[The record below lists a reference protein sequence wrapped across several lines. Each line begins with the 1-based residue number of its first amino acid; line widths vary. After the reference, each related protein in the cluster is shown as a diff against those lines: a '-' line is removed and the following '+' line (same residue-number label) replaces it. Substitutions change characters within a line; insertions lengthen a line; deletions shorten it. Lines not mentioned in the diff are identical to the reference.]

1 MKSSTIWIVNLNKA
15 IKFIKYI
22 ILHFSGFFKKNTLT
36 SQLSI
41 VTCKLVKILDRGS
54 QPVEL
59 LLTCLGHFCTMV
71 SPFFWVMD
79 SYIFGFGT
87 QWEEGMGWEV
97 GKPRINTDFPLP
109 TLQNSEKNVINFW
122 EVPLNMGV
130 PLESRCCHKVKGI
143 WNVDLCLQFSS
154 QYFVAFIYSQ
164 LFYLSTWANPG
175 FYSNIKSKENCQW
188 KGFLE
193 DSFPFFCGVVFLGFF
208 LC

>member
-41 VTCKLVKILDRGS
+41 VTCKLVKILDPGS

-87 QWEEGMGWEV
+87 QCEEGMGWEV

-109 TLQNSEKNVINFW
+109 TLQNSEKNVINFRLSF
-122 EVPLNMGV
+122 EK
-130 PLESRCCHKVKGI
+130 CHWI
-143 WNVDLCLQFSS
+143 WV
-154 QYFVAFIYSQ
+154 
-164 LFYLSTWANPG
+164 YLWSP
-175 FYSNIKSKENCQW
+175 
-188 KGFLE
+188 
-193 DSFPFFCGVVFLGFF
+193 GVVTKLKEFET
-208 LC
+208 CWSMSAV